1 MNLTV
6 EEALR
11 RHPLNRGKLVAGA
24 NGLGRVIRSVNIIDS
39 PDVSNWARH
48 GDMLFMADYL
58 VKDEPDVLVGL
69 LRKLNERRA
78 AALGIRLGHF
88 MEQIPDRVIEEANRL
103 GFPLI
108 ELPFE
113 FAYSDQVN
121 LIIRDEIDRR
131 TKRILLTMDKQKQ
144 LIRFAIRPPG
154 SLASQLPMIGESL
167 GYPVALVGAGGHLLY
182 ASPGLS
188 GRELVSDWPWDIK
201 MVKQRGKLGWCYRIP
216 LADGEDCCGFLL
228 VVTGR
233 EKAIREEEG
242 LFRQAADL
250 IAAQINHWQDDIE
263 TASGQRAAHLLER
276 YLTRRITPELFLKQA
291 RSLLNLD
298 GRLAYVCVKTCAE
311 SPADPS
317 AGRWRAV
324 RRELALHTKLS
335 TYSIHH
341 LVINDALVS
350 VIGIPDA
357 DPGNASLPAR
367 LGQMFAEVLSYA
379 CDGNWHCYVSK
390 AKNEPEDILDAYL
403 ECESASEIGA
413 GQAGSPRVVL
423 YSDLE
428 LNHLFS
434 FIPREVMAK
443 YCINLLKPLL
453 SKDTAYVRE
462 ILETLEAYFEHEGQI
477 NAIAKKL
484 YVHRNTVLYRIE
496 KISELL
502 GLNLRKTGDLLQL
515 KLALTFRQQLMNERF
530 STDQAITDER
540 GGLNR
545 NLLFRAGE

>member
-1 MNLTV
+1 MTV

-24 NGLGRVIRSVNIIDS
+24 GGVGRVIRSVNVIDS
-39 PDVSNWARH
+39 PDVFNWARS

-58 VKDEPDVLVGL
+58 VKDEPEHLVGL
-69 LRKLNERRA
+69 LRKLNERGS

-88 MEQIPDRVIEEANRL
+88 MSRIPDQAIEEADRL

-113 FAYSDQVN
+113 FAYSDQMN
-121 LIIRDEIDRR
+121 LMIRDEIDRR
-131 TKRILLTMDKQKQ
+131 TKRLLLTMDKQKQ

-154 SLASQLPMIGESL
+154 NLASQLPLIGESL

-182 ASPGLS
+182 AAPGLP
-188 GRELVSDWPWDIK
+188 GKELVADWPWEIK
-201 MVKQRGKLGWCYRIP
+201 AAKQRGKLGWNYRIP
-216 LADGEDCCGFLL
+216 LVHDGECCGFLL
-228 VVTGR
+228 VITGK
-233 EKAIREEEG
+233 EKAVREEEG

-250 IAAQINHWQDDIE
+250 IAAQINHWQDDIDS
-263 TASGQRAAHLLER
+263 ASGHRAAHLLER
-276 YLTRRITPELFLKQA
+276 YLTRRITPELFLRQA
-291 RSLLNLD
+291 RPLLHLD
-298 GRLAYVCVKTCAE
+298 GRMAYVCVKTCME
-311 SPADPS
+311 SGDAD
-317 AGRWRAV
+317 AHRWRAV

-335 TYSIHH
+335 KYNIHH
-341 LVINDALVS
+341 LIINDALVS

-357 DPGNASLPAR
+357 DAGNAALPAR
-367 LGQMFAEVLSYA
+367 IGQMFAEVLSYV
-379 CDGNWHCYVSK
+379 CESDWRCYVSK

-403 ECESASEIGA
+403 ECDSASEIGA
-413 GQAGSPRVVL
+413 GGGGSQRVLL

-443 YCINLLKPLL
+443 YCVNLLKPLL
-453 SKDTAYVRE
+453 SKDIAYVRE
-462 ILETLEAYFEHEGQI
+462 ILETLEAYFEYEGQI
-477 NAIAKKL
+477 SAIARKL

-496 KISELL
+496 KLSELL

-515 KLALTFRQQLMNERF
+515 KLALTFRQQLMSEGF
-530 STDQAITDER
+530 FTDQAVTDER
-540 GGLNR
+540 SGLNR
-545 NLLFRAGE
+545 NLLFGAGE